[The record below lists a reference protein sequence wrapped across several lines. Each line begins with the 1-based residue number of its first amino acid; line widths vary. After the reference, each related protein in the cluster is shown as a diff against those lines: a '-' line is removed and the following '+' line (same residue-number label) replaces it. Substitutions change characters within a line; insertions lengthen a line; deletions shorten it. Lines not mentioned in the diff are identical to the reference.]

1 MFLLPENVKKID
13 EDFLVNLHDF
23 LVAHPNVILREL
35 KKEFSVVENFSDKLD
50 TLIDFGLIVRKDRR
64 YLTGIT
70 VWPTID
76 VEVKLG
82 EISKEIVETIRAE
95 QLNLAD
101 SFFSLQGP
109 TQKSALDIPDDIYQ
123 SLLPF
128 IVEKITL
135 RSKYS
140 IVSYQNLLPQTTLVN
155 YFADATQTPQLMAMY
170 ELVGDVTPRYFLD
183 QALPKLF
190 RAQNK
195 SLHESRYDIFTDALK
210 ELNFLSVDGQNKAN
224 LINEFSHPQ
233 KNTRVSTLFNE
244 TIAQLSTQFEPAVC
258 TFLAEILRGLILAR
272 LGDME
277 YFQGRVTDG
286 PAWNVQYIYKSA
298 T

>member
-1 MFLLPENVKKID
+1 MFLFPENVKKID
-13 EDFLVNLHDF
+13 GDFLAELHNF

-35 KKEFSVVENFSDKLD
+35 KKEFSAVDNFSDKLD
-50 TLIDFGLIVRKDRR
+50 TLIDFGLIIRQDRR

-70 VWPTID
+70 VWPDIN
-76 VEVKLG
+76 VEAELS
-82 EISKEIVETIRAE
+82 EISEKIVKVIQAE
-95 QLNLAD
+95 QIDLAD

-109 TQKSALDIPDDIYQ
+109 ARKSALDIPDDIYQ
-123 SLLPF
+123 QLQPF

-135 RSKYS
+135 KSKYS
-140 IVSYQNLLPQTTLVN
+140 IVSYQNQLAQTTLAN
-155 YFADATQTPQLMAMY
+155 YFTDATQTPQLMAMY

-195 SLHESRYDIFTDALK
+195 PLHESRYDIFTDALK
-210 ELNFLSVDGQNKAN
+210 ELNFLSADGQNVAN

-233 KNTRVSTLFNE
+233 KSPIVATLFN
-244 TIAQLSTQFEPAVC
+244 TSLIQLSTQFEPAVC